1 MPKRIDNRSLLFAGP
16 ILLSVG
22 CQDRVCSDPGVC
34 WANKDDI
41 AQAAERCGIPDF
53 EPQEPDVGYG
63 PWVPGEDPDTGPKTR
78 CIIDDLSSQGLQV
91 TH

>member
-1 MPKRIDNRSLLFAGP
+1 MLKRTTISFTLLAGP

-22 CQDRVCSDPGVC
+22 CQDRFCSDQGVC

-41 AQAAERCGIPDF
+41 VQAADQCGIPNF
-53 EPQEPDVGYG
+53 EPQDSGVGYV